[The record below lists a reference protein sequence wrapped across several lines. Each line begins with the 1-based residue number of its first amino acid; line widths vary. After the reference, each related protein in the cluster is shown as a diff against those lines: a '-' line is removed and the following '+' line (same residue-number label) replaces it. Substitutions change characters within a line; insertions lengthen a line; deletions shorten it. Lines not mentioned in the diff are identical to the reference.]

1 MKLLARLNSFFVIF
15 FFIEFYTHIIE
26 STGLLS
32 FVIAWVRIS
41 NRTRS
46 TFWRCFFLSS
56 SNRNEKKI
64 SAKFVEISYLI
75 REIFNLGQLSIVLIV
90 ADGILSRT
98 KNVIHCRRFMEI
110 SYCCWNAMTTSHFRS
125 TYVIT
130 NCLFSINQSRKIL
143 CVYTSIYCIEISVS
157 LCVCAMLLK
166 YYRVTCRQHEIHKRH
181 T

>member
-1 MKLLARLNSFFVIF
+1 MKLLRVWIHFSWF
-15 FFIEFYTHIIE
+15 FF
-26 STGLLS
+26 
-32 FVIAWVRIS
+32 
-41 NRTRS
+41 
-46 TFWRCFFLSS
+46 S
-56 SNRNEKKI
+56 SNFIHILLNQLVYWVLWLLGCVFQIAHVLHFDVAFFCLLQIVIKKI

-166 YYRVTCRQHEIHKRH
+166 CYRVTCRQHEIHKRH